1 METVIALAPNLFYG
15 TTIAVTILV
24 LAKNKAD
31 TNTQFIDASG
41 EDFFKKETNN
51 NVMNDSHIQRIMELF
66 DSTEN
71 IPHVAG
77 SVAYE
82 KIKSNEYNLSVSSY
96 VEAKDTREVIDI
108 ARLNTEIKTTVGKI
122 DRLRTEIDAIIAE
135 IEG

>member
-1 METVIALAPNLFYG
+1 MKFLQQWG
-15 TTIAVTILV
+15 
-24 LAKNKAD
+24 K
-31 TNTQFIDASG
+31 
-41 EDFFKKETNN
+41 
-51 NVMNDSHIQRIMELF
+51 
-66 DSTEN
+66 EN
-71 IPHVAG
+71 IPHVAE

-108 ARLNTEIKTTVGKI
+108 ARLNAEIKTTVGKI